1 MDIQGRSPTGKILTI
16 ATDEDGK
23 LIISGDFTFGDVK
36 VTDVEIANDAAH
48 PVPTGISLKQVVGTV
63 ITRPADT
70 TAYAIGDAISGST
83 SAPTLVQFDLAAAGI
98 SAGDSIQIRRC
109 VFAFNA
115 KPDVLPLIT
124 AYFSRTNFA
133 HGVDS
138 AVYTDNSPLAIPH
151 AINAAGGAM
160 LLCDVQSSSAINC
173 RAAYVSPP
181 VDMVLAPNDTKLYMI
196 PQASNAFTPTSGM
209 VITPIIWVVKL

>member
-1 MDIQGRSPTGKILTI
+1 MMGWGNDQFLASIPKTGYQ
-16 ATDEDGK
+16 
-23 LIISGDFTFGDVK
+23 
-36 VTDVEIANDAAH
+36 
-48 PVPTGISLKQVVGTV
+48 LKQVVGTV

-70 TAYAIGDAISGST
+70 NIYAIGDAISGST

-109 VFAFNA
+109 VFAFAA
-115 KPDVLPLIT
+115 KPAVLPLIT
-124 AYFSRTNFA
+124 AYFSRTTFA
-133 HGVDS
+133 HGTDG
-138 AVYTDNSPLAIPH
+138 AVYTDNSALAIPH

-173 RAAYVSPP
+173 RASYVGPP
-181 VDMVLAPNDTKLYMI
+181 VDMILAPDDTKLYMI